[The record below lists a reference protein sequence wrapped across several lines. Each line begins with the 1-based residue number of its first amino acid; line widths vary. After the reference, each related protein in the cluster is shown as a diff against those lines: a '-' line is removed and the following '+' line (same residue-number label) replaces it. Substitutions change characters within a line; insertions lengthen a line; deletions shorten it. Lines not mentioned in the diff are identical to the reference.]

1 MEKRHTE
8 DNIDRLVGQIR
19 FVGRANPYL
28 SVDSLPSQSF
38 LGNRNQMRRNVDADD
53 SRSPLSE
60 RYDLF
65 ARPATEVQNQLVPH
79 VPKQMESVFEWKA
92 RVRRGDKYRVKS
104 TSRILILLA
113 SDALRAISAES

>member
-92 RVRRGDKYRVKS
+92 RVRGGDKYRVKS

>member
-8 DNIDRLVGQIR
+8 DNVDRRVGQVR

-92 RVRRGDKYRVKS
+92 RVRGGDKYRVKS

>member
-92 RVRRGDKYRVKS
+92 RVPGG
-104 TSRILILLA
+104 TSIA
-113 SDALRAISAES
+113 